1 MKLITVNDKESEK
14 LRKAAPDFDLSA
26 HSKKEITDVV
36 KEMRKEMK
44 RAGGV
49 GLSANQVG
57 LDWRVFVAESGNK
70 FFAVF
75 NPKITKMSAETEELE
90 EGCLSVPELFI
101 PLKRA
106 LRVTLEGVD
115 WNGKRIKIKASGV
128 LARIFQH
135 ETDHLNGKLI
145 LDYVKKI
152 DPLSK

>member
-1 MKLITVNDKESEK
+1 MKLITIKDKESER
-14 LRKAAPDFDLSA
+14 LRKAVPDFDISV
-26 HSKKEITDVV
+26 HSKKEIVETI

-57 LDWRVFVAESGNK
+57 LDWRVFVAESGSE

-75 NPKITKMSAETEELE
+75 NPKITKMSAASEELE
-90 EGCLSVPELFI
+90 EGCLSVPEVFI

-106 LRVTLEGVD
+106 LRVTLEGYD
-115 WNGKRIKIKASGV
+115 WNGKKVKIKASGI

-135 ETDHLNGKLI
+135 ETDHLNGKII
-145 LDYVKKI
+145 LDYIKK
-152 DPLSK
+152 